1 MAKRL
6 NFCPGVLVQKA
17 LTCLLRRYM
26 IIYPKRR
33 RIRILME
40 FEVDL
45 GLRAVRILLPK
56 RSFGENPMNA
66 CITDLLGPQQ
76 EEGPSSEDPSLL
88 DSSVEREE
96 SCNAER
102 NGKEETATS
111 KISHRFLRVAK
122 RWLPFIDRPSH
133 RGSRRSAVA

>member
-1 MAKRL
+1 
-6 NFCPGVLVQKA
+6 
-17 LTCLLRRYM
+17 
-26 IIYPKRR
+26 
-33 RIRILME
+33 ME

-56 RSFGENPMNA
+56 RSFGENPMNTLE
-66 CITDLLGPQQ
+66 CQTLIRGPLERLGPQQ

-88 DSSVEREE
+88 DSSVERVE